1 VASLLTKDPEAAII
15 ILYRAGIAQVV
26 EHLLPKQRVAGSNPV
41 SRSSL
46 NVASR
51 KVSVACPGAAGQ
63 PPWGVLLIPA
73 NPGSASSPRSRHPRR
88 SAASLSESSSA

>member
-1 VASLLTKDPEAAII
+1 MMKATPPRVGPPTLGDSSRRGPVASLLTKDPEAAII

-51 KVSVACPGAAGQ
+51 KVSVACPGAAG
-63 PPWGVLLIPA
+63 
-73 NPGSASSPRSRHPRR
+73 
-88 SAASLSESSSA
+88 